1 MNKPVIVCVDDERVV
16 LIGLRDQLAYHLGSA
31 YDIELAESGEEA
43 LEIFEECQLDSIDI
57 PLIISDQIMPDMKG
71 DELLIRVHEKY
82 PKTLKIMLTG
92 QASLDAIG
100 NAVNFANLYRYIAKP
115 WDEADLGLTVK
126 EAIRSYIQTQQLA
139 EKNEALEKVNVEL
152 EQLNISLEKK
162 VIERTA
168 ELDRAKKSA
177 ELANQAKSEFL
188 ANMSHELRTPLNG
201 ILGYAQILQRD
212 TKTTAKQQDGI
223 RIIYQCGSH
232 LLTLI
237 DDVLDL
243 SKIEANKLE
252 LYPKSFS
259 FPWFLQ
265 GIVDICRIKAEKKE
279 VNFIFKPLNQ
289 LPSTILTDEKCLR
302 QVLINLLGNAI
313 KFTDIGSVT
322 FRVSIINDRVSNL
335 NRSLTSHRKDSL
347 LTEIPLK
354 KIRFAVEDTGVGMTP
369 EQLDKIFL
377 PFEQVGDRSRRL
389 QGTGLGLA
397 ISKKIVQLMG
407 SNLAVESKPGIGSKF
422 WFDLYLPETAS
433 FSTLTSRK
441 SNQKI
446 VGYRGNRK
454 RILIVDDCWENRSVV
469 ANLLDPIGFEILE
482 ADSGRE
488 GLAKAVELQPDLV
501 IVDLV
506 MPDMDGFEMTRQ
518 LRELLEFQHT
528 VVIATSASVFES
540 EQYKSFQVGCN
551 DFLPKPIQLKDLLEK
566 LQNYLQLVWLYEVLD
581 ERESQDPQA
590 TEIVIPQACE
600 LVDLC
605 EALEIGDFDRVELE
619 AERIGQLD
627 PKYQSFA
634 TRLLQFS
641 QEFDDDE
648 ILKLINL

>member
-16 LIGLRDQLAYHLGSA
+16 LIGLRDQLTYHLGNN

-43 LEIFEECQLDSIDI
+43 LEIFEECQLDNIDI
-57 PLIISDQIMPDMKG
+57 PLVISDQIMPDMKG
-71 DELLIRVHEKY
+71 DELLIEIHIRY

-100 NAVNFANLYRYIAKP
+100 NAVNCASLYRYIAKP

-139 EKNEALEKVNVEL
+139 EKNEALERVNVEL
-152 EQLNISLEKK
+152 EKLNISLEKK

-212 TKTTAKQQDGI
+212 VNITAKQQDGI

-243 SKIEANKLE
+243 SKIEAKKLE
-252 LYPKSFS
+252 LYPKNFS
-259 FPWFLQ
+259 TSGFLQ
-265 GIVDICRIKAEKKE
+265 GIVEICRIKAEKKKIK
-279 VNFIFKPLNQ
+279 FIFQISDQ
-289 LPSTILTDEKCLR
+289 LPTTIHADEKCLR

-313 KFTDIGSVT
+313 KFTDTGSVT
-322 FRVSIINDRVSNL
+322 FRVSIINDRSSEVAL
-335 NRSLTSHRKDSL
+335 PPMKQVQDDVRKV
-347 LTEIPLK
+347 LK
-354 KIRFAVEDTGVGMTP
+354 TKVRFTVEDTGVGMTN

-397 ISKKIVQLMG
+397 ISKKIVKIMG
-407 SNLAVESKPGIGSKF
+407 SQLEVESNSGVGSKF
-422 WFDLYLPETAS
+422 WFDLCLPEIAGLPTV
-433 FSTLTSRK
+433 LPRK
-441 SNQKI
+441 SNQKVI
-446 VGYRGNRK
+446 GYRGSRK
-454 RILIVDDCWENRSVV
+454 KILIVDDCWENRSVFT
-469 ANLLDPIGFEILE
+469 NLLKPIGFEILE
-482 ADSGRE
+482 ADNGRE
-488 GLAKAVELQPDLV
+488 GIRKAVELKPDLIV
-501 IVDLV
+501 VDLV
-506 MPDMDGFEMTRQ
+506 MPDLDGFEMTRQ
-518 LRELLEFQHT
+518 LRELLEFQQT
-528 VVIATSASVFES
+528 IVLATSASVFES
-540 EQYKSFQVGCN
+540 ERHKSLQAGCN
-551 DFLPKPIQLKDLLEK
+551 DFLPKPIQLEDLLEK
-566 LQNYLQLVWLYEVLD
+566 LQNYLQLIWLYETLGK
-581 ERESQDPQA
+581 EISQDPQA
-590 TEIVIPQACE
+590 LEIVIPTMLE

-619 AERIGQLD
+619 AERIRKLD

-641 QEFDDDE
+641 QEFDEEE